1 MRDFINLPANS
12 ANICSSYLYTA
23 TSYSSTTLYS
33 TINTGS
39 YNTSYNS
46 TSLYSTINTSS
57 YNSIYNSACLYSA
70 INTIAL
76 LPSINHSRACS
87 NHSTSLYS
95 AINTIS
101 AINHSATSNNHSTSL
116 YSTINTIPTINQS
129 TSLRRSD
136 NACTLTMCQ
145 RSMFEWWILQGH
157 NSSPICHMH
166 VKLSFN
172 KFTICFNIYNNLFP
186 LKLSSPMDR
195 SEM

>member
-1 MRDFINLPANS
+1 MSGSVDRLKMRDFINLPANS
-12 ANICSSYLYTA
+12 ANICSCYLYTA
-23 TSYSSTTLYS
+23 
-33 TINTGS
+33 
-39 YNTSYNS
+39 TSYNS
-46 TSLYSTINTSS
+46 TSLYPTINTGSYSS
-57 YNSIYNSACLYSA
+57 FNKCTSYISASLYSA

-76 LPSINHSRACS
+76 LPTINHSHACS
-87 NHSTSLYS
+87 NHSTCLHSAINTIPAINHSATSNNRSTSLYS

-101 AINHSATSNNHSTSL
+101 AINHS
-116 YSTINTIPTINQS
+116 

-136 NACTLTMCQ
+136 NTCTLTVCQ
-145 RSMFEWWILQGH
+145 CPMFEWRILQGH